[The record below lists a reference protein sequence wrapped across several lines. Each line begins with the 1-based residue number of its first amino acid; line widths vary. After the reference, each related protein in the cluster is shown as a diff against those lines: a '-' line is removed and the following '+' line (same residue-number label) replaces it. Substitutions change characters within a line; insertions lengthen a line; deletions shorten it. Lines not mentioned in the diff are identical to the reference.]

1 MTKICR
7 ICGKEFEPKVHNAT
21 ICYRNHYTKCRICGK
36 EISLDGDKNKLK
48 RNMYLKKGF
57 AYCSH
62 LCSCRGIAL
71 DKQIKEEENVDLD
84 KLKFYVEQTP
94 LTYVDISKLLNV
106 PVDFIHSRIK
116 KYNLTRN
123 EDLQKQSKLIINSNI
138 SKSLKN
144 KYKDEDVKNEMIE
157 KAKNTYKQ
165 RTGYTSNFL
174 NPESVQRARQTKL
187 KKYSDETFT
196 NPQKMI
202 ETRKRNNNGKFW
214 TQEQIQQ
221 GIETRKKL
229 YGSVNNLEKLRHTY
243 LKKYGVKW
251 WTNPKKIKLT
261 WNKKSK
267 KEKQE
272 IVQKQRKTC
281 QERYKVNNPMQ
292 LKSVSNKVQQVILKR
307 YGVTCVFKLPEV
319 QEKIKQTNLKKY
331 GTMYPVTLFS
341 HLNGITISKINKKVN
356 QLLLNLGCETQLEK
370 RVNNMSYDI
379 LVKPNTLIEINPT
392 YTHNS
397 TIGPFMFGKRVNPKD
412 KNYHLIKTNNATE
425 HNYRCIHIFDWDDI
439 DKIINSLQ
447 QKQLIYARKC
457 IIKEVSLKE
466 CKKFLDNYHFQN
478 SCNNQIIRL
487 GLYYNNEL
495 VQVMTFGYPRYNKNY
510 EWELLRLCTLPKYKI
525 VGGTEKLFKHFLKT
539 QNPKNIISYCD
550 NSKFSGEVYTKL
562 GFTFKSLSSP
572 SKHWYNSRTKR
583 HITDNLLRQRGFS
596 QLHNDNNYKRYN
608 KGDNNEKLMI
618 DNGYVVIYGCGQTTY
633 IWNK

>member
-62 LCSCRGIAL
+62 LCSCKGIAL
-71 DKQIKEEENVDLD
+71 DKQIKKEENVDLD

-106 PVDFIHSRIK
+106 SVDFVHSRIK

-123 EDLQKQSKLIINSNI
+123 GDLQKQSKLIINSNI

-144 KYKDEDVKNEMIE
+144 KYKNEDVKNEMIE

-174 NPESVQRARQTKL
+174 NPESIQRARQTKL
-187 KKYSDETFT
+187 KKYGNETFT

-221 GIETRKKL
+221 GVEQRIRL
-229 YGSVNNLEKLRHTY
+229 YGSGNNFIKIMRTKQKHFNNCFFVNREKIKETWTLKTETEKQNILNKQKQTK
-243 LKKYGVKW
+243 LKKYGNLNNYEQIKQ
-251 WTNPKKIKLT
+251 TNLDK
-261 WNKKSK
+261 
-267 KEKQE
+267 
-272 IVQKQRKTC
+272 
-281 QERYKVNNPMQ
+281 
-292 LKSVSNKVQQVILKR
+292 
-307 YGVTCVFKLPEV
+307 YGVSSIFKLPEI
-319 QEKIKQTNLKKY
+319 QEKIKQTNLDKY
-331 GTMYPVTLFS
+331 GTIYPVTLFS

-356 QLLLNLGCETQLEK
+356 ELLLNLGCETQLEK

-412 KNYHLIKTNNATE
+412 KNYHLSKTNNAVE
-425 HNYRCIHIFDWDDI
+425 HNYRCIHIFDWDNI

-447 QKQLIYARKC
+447 QKQIIYARNC
-457 IIKEVSLKE
+457 ILKEVNLNE
-466 CKKFLDNYHFQN
+466 CKKFLNNYHFQN
-478 SCNNQIIRL
+478 SCNNQTIRL

-495 VQVMTFGYPRYNKNY
+495 VQVITFGKPRYNKNY
-510 EWELLRLCTLPKYKI
+510 EWELLRLCTHPKYKI

-539 QNPKNIISYCD
+539 QNPNNIISYCD

-562 GFTFKSLSSP
+562 GFTFKSVSSP
-572 SKHWYNSRTKR
+572 SKHWYNSKTKR

-596 QLHNDNNYKRYN
+596 QLHNDNNYERYN
-608 KGDNNEKLMI
+608 KGDDNEKLML
-618 DNGYVVIYGCGQTTY
+618 DNGYVVIYNCGQTTY

>member
-106 PVDFIHSRIK
+106 SVDFIHSRIK

-174 NPESVQRARQTKL
+174 NPESVQRVRQTKL
-187 KKYSDETFT
+187 KKYGDETFT

-229 YGSVNNLEKLRHTY
+229 YESVNNLEKLRHTY
-243 LKKYGVKW
+243 
-251 WTNPKKIKLT
+251 
-261 WNKKSK
+261 
-267 KEKQE
+267 
-272 IVQKQRKTC
+272 
-281 QERYKVNNPMQ
+281 
-292 LKSVSNKVQQVILKR
+292 
-307 YGVTCVFKLPEV
+307 
-319 QEKIKQTNLKKY
+319 LKKY

-596 QLHNDNNYKRYN
+596 QLHNDNNYERYN

-618 DNGYVVIYGCGQTTY
+618 DNGYVVIYDCGQTTY